1 MAAEIVREKLFERLH
16 QEVPYAVAVEIEKW
30 EEGQNGGQTVI
41 HAVIYVG
48 RPSHKAMVVGKGGS
62 GIKEIGT
69 SARKDIQTLIGG
81 KAHLE
86 LWVKVRED
94 WADDMSFLH
103 DLGLGA
109 EGAQ

>member
-1 MAAEIVREKLFERLH
+1 MAAEIIREKLFERLH
-16 QEVPYAVAVEIEKW
+16 QEVPYAIAVEIEKW

-41 HAVIYVG
+41 HAAIYVG
-48 RPSHKAMVVGKGGS
+48 RSSHKAMVIGKSGA

-69 SARKDIQTLIGG
+69 LARKDIQTLIEGR
-81 KAHLE
+81 AHLE

-94 WADDMSFLH
+94 WMEDANFLQ

-109 EGAQ
+109 EAVR